1 MVLRVL
7 DWELAAER
15 TSVYE
20 RSEELVMNHRT
31 LKSLAASTLLA
42 GMIAIA
48 SPATATT
55 VGSDQGCT
63 PGYWKNHTSS
73 WEEYTTST
81 KLSSLFTIPAN
92 LSSFGSKTMLEA
104 LDGGGGP
111 GLNGAATILFRAASA
126 SYLNAANDSVGF
138 PLRRSLPSPF
148 EPWASDARFANG
160 IRGAVTAAL
169 ATGDRDT
176 ILALATTLDNAN
188 NLGCPLN

>member
-1 MVLRVL
+1 MK
-7 DWELAAER
+7 
-15 TSVYE
+15 
-20 RSEELVMNHRT
+20 HRT
-31 LKSLAASTLLA
+31 LKSVATSALLA

-48 SPATATT
+48 SPASATK

-63 PGYWKNHTSS
+63 PGYWKNHTSA
-73 WEEYTTST
+73 WQEYSTST
-81 KLSSLFTIPAN
+81 PLSSLFTIPAN

-104 LDGGGGP
+104 LNGGGGP
-111 GLNGAATILFRAASA
+111 GLNGATTILVRAASA
-126 SYLNAANDSVGF
+126 SYLNAANDNVGF

-160 IRGAVTAAL
+160 IRGAVTDAL
-169 ATGDRDT
+169 ASGNRDT